1 MTNPLTEIIINCVII
16 GSAILSVIFTIGIV
30 WRVEKELDTSYKL
43 FALAIIAFATSEIL
57 ELFRFDGRIIVTL
70 AILISKLIFAVCFLA
85 GIIIMRDI
93 LRRMDGEKNDPALA
107 IPSEHNRPI

>member
-1 MTNPLTEIIINCVII
+1 MTNSMTEIIFNSIII

-43 FALAIIAFATSEIL
+43 FALAIIFFTVSELLGI
-57 ELFRFDGRIIVTL
+57 FRFDERLVVAL

-93 LRRMDGEKNDPALA
+93 LRRMDGEKNDPELS
-107 IPSEHNRPI
+107 IPEHNRPI